1 MGKALDSDFVALPKG
16 GVIMKRIAILT
27 MAALLLAGCAAET
40 TDAVDTALPET
51 TVTESASPTAEPEA
65 PATETEAEPTE
76 ASEADAEMEAME
88 EEMQAMES
96 EMQAG
101 GSTASTT
108 SPSPTATTSPTPT
121 QTASPTASPTPTATP
136 TETVEPGFTLAEVST
151 RNTASECWVA
161 ISGNV
166 YDLTRWIAQH
176 PGGSGAITQLCG
188 TDGTRAFTSQHGGQ
202 SSPTSTLAGYLIGPL
217 R

>member
-1 MGKALDSDFVALPKG
+1 
-16 GVIMKRIAILT
+16 MKRIAILT

-40 TDAVDTALPET
+40 TDTADTALPET
-51 TVTESASPTAEPEA
+51 TVTESVSPTAEPEA
-65 PATETEAEPTE
+65 PATETDAEPTE
-76 ASEADAEMEAME
+76 TTEAGSEMVAEEEAME
-88 EEMQAMES
+88 E

-108 SPSPTATTSPTPT
+108 SPSPTATTSPSPTPT
-121 QTASPTASPTPTATP
+121 QTASPSPTASPTPTAT
-136 TETVEPGFTLAEVST
+136 ETAEPGFTLAEVST

-188 TDGTRAFTSQHGGQ
+188 TDGTQAFTSRHGGQ
-202 SSPTSTLAGYLIGPL
+202 SNPTSTLAGYLIGPL

>member
-1 MGKALDSDFVALPKG
+1 
-16 GVIMKRIAILT
+16 MKRIAILT

-40 TDAVDTALPET
+40 TDAADTALPET
-51 TVTESASPTAEPEA
+51 NVTESASPTATPEA
-65 PATETEAEPTE
+65 PATETDAEPTE
-76 ASEADAEMEAME
+76 TAEADAEMEAME
-88 EEMQAMES
+88 EEMQAGGS
-96 EMQAG
+96 STSG
-101 GSTASTT
+101 TTGSTA
-108 SPSPTATTSPTPT
+108 SPSPTATASPSPSPT
-121 QTASPTASPTPTATP
+121 QTASPTPTASPSPSP
-136 TETVEPGFTLAEVST
+136 TETAEPGFTLAEVST

-176 PGGSGAITQLCG
+176 PGGSSAIIQLCG

-202 SSPTSTLAGYLIGPL
+202 SNPTSTLARYLIGPL